1 VRGDIILPVAAK
13 ALQQVETLNQKHAV
27 IGNYGTKCAVL
38 SWERWNINRDV
49 MVPTFQSFTDFRN
62 RYMNRYVEI
71 ETDEGMKKEAAG
83 KFWLRNPRRLTYE
96 GVAFEPGAPECL
108 VGNRLN
114 LWRDFAI
121 KPREGCWDLMHD
133 HIYNVLG
140 GGDPKAGR
148 YIEWWNAWL
157 AQNPGLPA
165 EAVLALRGDE
175 GAGKGVLARALLKWF
190 GIYGLPISDPKHLI
204 GSFSGHLQHCC
215 LLYLDE
221 AFAANNAGAEG
232 RLKSLVT
239 EPTIMIEP
247 KYFQAFQVPNLLHI
261 LMASNNDWVVP
272 AGHGSRRYA
281 VYNASNARVGDFEYF
296 NRLNAELDS
305 DGAEAMLWD
314 MLKLDLGD
322 WHPKQIYETDA
333 LLEQKQL
340 TLHGLD
346 AWIEAI
352 LQEGVLPNANKKYPN
367 RSLTRDL
374 VASARKHDPHTNES
388 EVPRVLQKILKVT
401 DWSDG
406 SARGWKFLPL
416 PDCRKIWEARNGGRW
431 KWRRALGRWGEC
443 ESILD
448 RPL

>member
-1 VRGDIILPVAAK
+1 
-13 ALQQVETLNQKHAV
+13 
-27 IGNYGTKCAVL
+27 
-38 SWERWNINRDV
+38 
-49 MVPTFQSFTDFRN
+49 
-62 RYMNRYVEI
+62 
-71 ETDEGMKKEAAG
+71 
-83 KFWLRNPRRLTYE
+83 
-96 GVAFEPGAPECL
+96 
-108 VGNRLN
+108 
-114 LWRDFAI
+114 
-121 KPREGCWDLMHD
+121 MHD